1 MKKWEYDI
9 VRKAWF
15 GYDVDYETKRI
26 AHLILDR
33 EDKLLK
39 KHLDALEDKETAL
52 VEELARVQ
60 QAMFVI
66 RNKRKKYEN
75 IDVMIDD

>member
-9 VRKAWF
+9 VRKARY

-33 EDKLLK
+33 EDELLK
-39 KHLDALEDKETAL
+39 NHLDALEDKEIAL
-52 VEELARVQ
+52 EEELVR
-60 QAMFVI
+60 I
-66 RNKRKKYEN
+66 RNAKWRLNYKRKKYED
-75 IDVMIDD
+75 IDVNL